1 MSEKIKIA
9 VDAMGGDGSPKK
21 VIDGIIYNHQSDK
34 SNFYKIFGDKNKI
47 SPLIENK
54 INEEFYESKIQFCIA
69 ARDPEGN
76 PTTGITRYNANW
88 NSDYNLNGVSNGQG
102 SGWDDQ
108 QMKAASGCW
117 NPSEY
122 LNYYIVSEIN
132 GNDGGNGIQGYAY
145 LGPTNDCRDGVV
157 VLYNATGTVEEVKP
171 GRTLGFTGVH
181 EVGHYLSL
189 FHTFSNTNE
198 MAVRHISRS
207 YDFWSKF
214 TGHILSHEVKSL
226 KPDGGIYKSLEV
238 ASGRE
243 GESII
248 YLDDR
253 PENIEVGRARGWRAC
268 CHQNTSETRDF
279 LEAQGVLTSLVHDST
294 A

>member
-1 MSEKIKIA
+1 MKPVVAFDIGKVLLDFNYGILITKLAPRTQCDE
-9 VDAMGGDGSPKK
+9 VELDA
-21 VIDGIIYNHQSDK
+21 YLNQ
-34 SNFYKIFGDKNKI
+34 
-47 SPLIENK
+47 SPLLAE
-54 INEEFYESKIQFCIA
+54 YESGQLTSSEFFTRIQNETKF
-69 ARDPEGN
+69 
-76 PTTGITRYNANW
+76 
-88 NSDYNLNGVSNGQG
+88 
-102 SGWDDQ
+102 
-108 QMKAASGCW
+108 
-117 NPSEY
+117 
-122 LNYYIVSEIN
+122 
-132 GNDGGNGIQGYAY
+132 
-145 LGPTNDCRDGVV
+145 
-157 VLYNATGTVEEVKP
+157 TGTESEFAALFEDIFTPIEETIAIHRKMVE
-171 GRTLGFTGVH
+171 RGVPT
-181 EVGHYLSL
+181 Y
-189 FHTFSNTNE
+189 TFSNTNE

-226 KPDGGIYKSLEV
+226 KPDGGIYESLEV